1 MISMDCDKCAT
12 ASQLSKDLLNPDAK
26 ALHDQCQLTV
36 QNNGQTEL
44 CDCPCNAD
52 TSLTGL

>member
-1 MISMDCDKCAT
+1 VNCNKCAA

-26 ALHDQCQLTV
+26 ALHEQCELIIEIE
-36 QNNGQTEL
+36 GHTEL

-52 TSLTGL
+52 TSFKGL